1 MTEITLKPG
10 EIVVVKLPD
19 GQQVVVDNRLKTVT
33 DLEVLDP
40 CGFVHESIEIKR
52 WEDNLLDPDPSL
64 SAAERNPNLR

>member
-10 EIVVVKLPD
+10 VVVMVKLPD
-19 GQQVVVDNRLKTVT
+19 GQSVVIDNRLKTVT
-33 DLEVLDP
+33 IKEVLDP
-40 CGFVHESIEIKR
+40 CGFAHESFEIKR